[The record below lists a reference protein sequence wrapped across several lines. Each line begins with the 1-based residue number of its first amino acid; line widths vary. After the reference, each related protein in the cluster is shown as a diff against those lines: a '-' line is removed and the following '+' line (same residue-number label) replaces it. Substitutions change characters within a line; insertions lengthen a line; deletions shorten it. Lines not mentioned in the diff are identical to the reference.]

1 MPADADIAAAWD
13 ETAPAN
19 GDSLALADDQ
29 IRGLR
34 MGVKD
39 RLDKEHVAFAG
50 STAGG
55 EHKEGSG
62 KVYYQAGAPT
72 TKPDGA
78 TSLDSADEGRLWVN
92 SANDE
97 AHCRTASAW
106 NRLSTGS
113 PLAFFRHSVAAGTN
127 GGGFAVGDWRDRP
140 ISEPEFYDSH
150 GLASVSANVITLAAG
165 TWYIEAWA
173 EAHRVSEHALR
184 LYRTTNTPA
193 AITGLS
199 AMVACSNKDSALK
212 SDQQHATIKGV
223 FINAASNGY
232 KLQHQ
237 CSFDRASDSDAGGA
251 WGMGYRVNFAAIS
264 APEVYCE
271 ILLWKLS
278 SATS

>member
-113 PLAFFRHSVAAGTN
+113 PLAFFRHEEDVGDN
-127 GGGFAVGDWRDRP
+127 GGTFTAGDWQDRP
-140 ISEPEFYDSH
+140 ITEELYDSH
-150 GLASVSANVITLAAG
+150 GLASFSANVITLAAG

-173 EAHRVSEHALR
+173 EAHRVDEHVLR

-199 AMVACSNKDSALK
+199 AMVACSNVDSAKK
-212 SDQQHATIKGV
+212 SDQQHATLKGV
-223 FINAASNGY
+223 FVNAASNGY
-232 KLQHQ
+232 KLQHY
-237 CSFDRASDSDAGGA
+237 CITTRAL
-251 WGMGYRVNFAAIS
+251 WGMGYRVNLTAAS

-278 SATS
+278 SAT